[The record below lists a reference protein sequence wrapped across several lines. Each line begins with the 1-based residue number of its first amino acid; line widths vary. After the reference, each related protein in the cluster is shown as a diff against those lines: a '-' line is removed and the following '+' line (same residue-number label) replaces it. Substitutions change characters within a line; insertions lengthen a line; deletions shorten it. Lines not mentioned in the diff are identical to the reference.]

1 MSKAYFGSRISDH
14 ILKTPEGFLI
24 CKDVPIARTGT
35 QQYRGCEFGGP
46 VADGIYNVQRPE
58 AEVFDR
64 AAVASFEGKPV
75 CDEHPEEDVTPDN
88 YGRYMKGVCRDVR
101 RGDGDLSNCLVA
113 DLVIYDADLINKI
126 EAGKREISCGYDC
139 LWNPTSDS
147 SYDQL
152 EIRGNHV
159 AVVDRGRAGHK
170 VAIRDT
176 ADDEK
181 GGKKM
186 SKSLIGRILRA
197 LARDESTTPEDMEAA
212 AKLTGSSDAE
222 PRPQPAPAPAQA
234 APSTPAPAVPAAPA
248 TPATPAPAAVPQ
260 PENKPAAMDE
270 ATEARFKKIEDALEA
285 ISSKLNPAPPAAEPK
300 KDALDALEE
309 ELQNKAPAAEPAPA
323 GDEDD
328 VIEPPEDIN
337 AQDAAPEE
345 DVEGECGPN
354 AKEVRDAAMVLIK
367 NLKPAVAAI
376 PNEAQRKRAADSLVI
391 LIKGSMQQDAQYGEL
406 MQMRRRSAVQD
417 SKPDDYNLGRE
428 IAKKYNPHYKNR

>member
-14 ILKTPEGFLI
+14 IIKTPEGFLI

-186 SKSLIGRILRA
+186 SKFLIGRILRA

-212 AKLTGSSDAE
+212 TKLAGSSDAE
-222 PRPQPAPAPAQA
+222 PRPQPAPAPAA
-234 APSTPAPAVPAAPA
+234 
-248 TPATPAPAAVPQ
+248 PATPAPAAVPQ

-285 ISSKLNPAPPAAEPK
+285 ISSKLNPAPPAVEPK

-309 ELQNKAPAAEPAPA
+309 ELQNQAPAAASA

-328 VIEPPEDIN
+328 VIEPPEEIN
-337 AQDAAPEE
+337 AQDAEPEE
-345 DVEGECGPN
+345 EEAVPVPQ
-354 AKEVRDAAMVLIK
+354 ATRDAAMELLK
-367 NLKPAVAAI
+367 NLKPVVASI
-376 PNEAQRKRAADSLVI
+376 KNEAQRKRAADSLAV
-391 LIKGSMQQDAQYGEL
+391 LIKGSMEQDAQYGQL
-406 MQMRRRSAVQD
+406 LQMRRKSAVRD
-417 SKPDDYNLGRE
+417 SEAYQDDYNYGRE
-428 IAKKYNPHYKNR
+428 IAKKFNLHYKNR

>member
-212 AKLTGSSDAE
+212 AKLAGSSDAE
-222 PRPQPAPAPAQA
+222 PRPQPAPAPA
-234 APSTPAPAVPAAPA
+234 PAAPA
-248 TPATPAPAAVPQ
+248 APATPAPAAVPQ

-285 ISSKLNPAPPAAEPK
+285 ISSKLNPAEPAAEPK

-345 DVEGECGPN
+345 DVEGECVPN
-354 AKEVRDAAMVLIK
+354 AKEARDAAMALIK

-376 PNEAQRKRAADSLVI
+376 PNEAQRKRAADSLAI
-391 LIKGSMQQDAQYGEL
+391 LIKGSMQHDAQYGEL
-406 MQMRRRSAVQD
+406 MQMRRRSAAQD
-417 SKPDDYNLGRE
+417 SKPAADDYALGRE

>member
-176 ADDEK
+176 ADDKK
-181 GGKKM
+181 GGTKM

-212 AKLTGSSDAE
+212 AKLAGSSDAE
-222 PRPQPAPAPAQA
+222 PRPQPTPAPAPA
-234 APSTPAPAVPAAPA
+234 APAA
-248 TPATPAPAAVPQ
+248 PATPAPAAVPQ
-260 PENKPAAMDE
+260 PDNKPAAMDE

-309 ELQNKAPAAEPAPA
+309 ELQNKAPAAAAAPA

-345 DVEGECGPN
+345 DVEGGCAPD
-354 AKEVRDAAMVLIK
+354 AKEARDAAMALIK
-367 NLKPAVAAI
+367 NLKSAVAAI
-376 PNEAQRKRAADSLVI
+376 PNEAQRKRAADSLAV

-406 MQMRRRSAVQD
+406 MQMRRRAATQD
-417 SKPDDYNLGRE
+417 RKPAADDYDLGRE

>member
-212 AKLTGSSDAE
+212 AKLAGSSDAE
-222 PRPQPAPAPAQA
+222 PRPQPAPAPA
-234 APSTPAPAVPAAPA
+234 PAAPA
-248 TPATPAPAAVPQ
+248 APATPAPAAVPQ

-285 ISSKLNPAPPAAEPK
+285 ISSKLNPAQPAAEPK

-309 ELQNKAPAAEPAPA
+309 ELQNKAPAAETAPA

-345 DVEGECGPN
+345 DVEGECVPN
-354 AKEVRDAAMVLIK
+354 AKEARDAAMALIK

-376 PNEAQRKRAADSLVI
+376 PNEAQRKRAADSLAI
-391 LIKGSMQQDAQYGEL
+391 LIKGSMQQDAQYGKL
-406 MQMRRRSAVQD
+406 MQMRRRNAAKD
-417 SKPDDYNLGRE
+417 SKPAVDDYDLGRE

>member
-14 ILKTPEGFLI
+14 IIKTPEGFLI

-159 AVVDRGRAGHK
+159 AVVDKGRAGHK
-170 VAIRDT
+170 VAIRD
-176 ADDEK
+176 AANDEK

-212 AKLTGSSDAE
+212 AKLAGSSDAE
-222 PRPQPAPAPAQA
+222 PRPQPAPAPAI
-234 APSTPAPAVPAAPA
+234 
-248 TPATPAPAAVPQ
+248 PAPAAVPQ
-260 PENKPAAMDE
+260 SENKPAAMDE

-285 ISSKLNPAPPAAEPK
+285 ISSKLNPAQPAAEPK

-309 ELQNKAPAAEPAPA
+309 ELQNKAPAAAPA

-337 AQDAAPEE
+337 AQDAEPEE
-345 DVEGECGPN
+345 DIEEEAVPVPQ
-354 AKEVRDAAMVLIK
+354 ATRDAAMELLK
-367 NLKPAVAAI
+367 NLKPVVASI
-376 PNEAQRKRAADSLVI
+376 KNEAQRKRAADSLAV
-391 LIKGSMQQDAQYGEL
+391 LIKGSMEQDAQYGQL
-406 MQMRRRSAVQD
+406 LQMRRKSAVRD
-417 SKPDDYNLGRE
+417 SEAYQDDYNYGRE
-428 IAKKYNPHYKNR
+428 IAKKFNPHYKNR

>member
-75 CDEHPEEDVTPDN
+75 CDEHPVEDVTPDN

-176 ADDEK
+176 ADDKK
-181 GGKKM
+181 GGTKM

-212 AKLTGSSDAE
+212 AKLAGSSDAE
-222 PRPQPAPAPAQA
+222 PRPQSAPAPAPAA
-234 APSTPAPAVPAAPA
+234 
-248 TPATPAPAAVPQ
+248 PATPAPAAVPQ
-260 PENKPAAMDE
+260 PDNKPAAMDE

-285 ISSKLNPAPPAAEPK
+285 ISSKLNPAAPAAEPK

-345 DVEGECGPN
+345 DVEGECAPD
-354 AKEVRDAAMVLIK
+354 AKEARDAAMALIK

-376 PNEAQRKRAADSLVI
+376 PNEAQRKRAADSLAI

-406 MQMRRRSAVQD
+406 MQMRRRNAAKD
-417 SKPDDYNLGRE
+417 SKPDDYALGRE
-428 IAKKYNPHYKNR
+428 IAKRYNPHYKNR

>member
-14 ILKTPEGFLI
+14 IIKTPEGFLV

-46 VADGIYNVQRPE
+46 LADGIYNVQRPE

-170 VAIRDT
+170 VAIRDA
-176 ADDEK
+176 ADDKK
-181 GGKKM
+181 GGTKM

-212 AKLTGSSDAE
+212 AKLAGSSDAE
-222 PRPQPAPAPAQA
+222 PRPQPAPAP
-234 APSTPAPAVPAAPA
+234 S
-248 TPATPAPAAVPQ
+248 TPAPAAVPQ

-285 ISSKLNPAPPAAEPK
+285 ISSKLNPAQPAAEPK

-309 ELQNKAPAAEPAPA
+309 ELKNKAPAAAPA

-345 DVEGECGPN
+345 DVEGECAPD
-354 AKEVRDAAMVLIK
+354 AKEARDAAMALIK

-376 PNEAQRKRAADSLVI
+376 PNEAQRKRAADSLAI
-391 LIKGSMQQDAQYGEL
+391 FIKGSMQQDAQYGKL
-406 MQMRRRSAVQD
+406 MQMRRRNAAKD
-417 SKPDDYNLGRE
+417 SKPAVDDYDLGRE

>member
-176 ADDEK
+176 ADDKK
-181 GGKKM
+181 GGIKM

-212 AKLTGSSDAE
+212 AKLAGSSDAE
-222 PRPQPAPAPAQA
+222 PRPQPAPAPA
-234 APSTPAPAVPAAPA
+234 PAPAA
-248 TPATPAPAAVPQ
+248 PATPAPAAVPQ

-285 ISSKLNPAPPAAEPK
+285 ISSKLNTAQPAAEPK

-309 ELQNKAPAAEPAPA
+309 ELQNKAPAAAPA

-345 DVEGECGPN
+345 DVEGECAPD
-354 AKEVRDAAMVLIK
+354 AKEARDAAMALIK

-376 PNEAQRKRAADSLVI
+376 PNEVQRKRAADSLAI

-406 MQMRRRSAVQD
+406 MQMRRRNAAKD
-417 SKPDDYNLGRE
+417 SKPAVDDYNLGRE
-428 IAKKYNPHYKNR
+428 IAKRYNPHYKNR

>member
-176 ADDEK
+176 ADDKK
-181 GGKKM
+181 GGTKM

-212 AKLTGSSDAE
+212 AKLAGSADAE
-222 PRPQPAPAPAQA
+222 PRPQPAPAPA
-234 APSTPAPAVPAAPA
+234 PAAPA
-248 TPATPAPAAVPQ
+248 ASATPAPAAVPH
-260 PENKPAAMDE
+260 PDNKPAAMDE

-285 ISSKLNPAPPAAEPK
+285 ISSKLNPAQPAAEPK

-309 ELQNKAPAAEPAPA
+309 ELQNKAPAAAAAAPA

-345 DVEGECGPN
+345 DVEGECVPN
-354 AKEVRDAAMVLIK
+354 AKEARDAAMALIK

-376 PNEAQRKRAADSLVI
+376 PNEAQRKRAADSLAI
-391 LIKGSMQQDAQYGEL
+391 LIKGSMQQDSQYGEL
-406 MQMRRRSAVQD
+406 MQMRRRNAAKD
-417 SKPDDYNLGRE
+417 SKPAVDDYALGRE
-428 IAKKYNPHYKNR
+428 IAKRYNPHYKNR

>member
-46 VADGIYNVQRPE
+46 VAAGIYNVQRPE

-75 CDEHPEEDVTPDN
+75 CDEHPEEDVTLDN

-159 AVVDRGRAGHK
+159 AVVDKGRAGHK

-176 ADDEK
+176 ADDKK
-181 GGKKM
+181 GGTKM

-212 AKLTGSSDAE
+212 AKLAGSSDAE
-222 PRPQPAPAPAQA
+222 PRPQPAPAP
-234 APSTPAPAVPAAPA
+234 S
-248 TPATPAPAAVPQ
+248 TPAPAAVPQ

-285 ISSKLNPAPPAAEPK
+285 ISSKLNPAQPAAEPK

-309 ELQNKAPAAEPAPA
+309 ELQNKAPAAAPA

-345 DVEGECGPN
+345 NVEGECVHN
-354 AKEVRDAAMVLIK
+354 AKEARDAAMALIK

-406 MQMRRRSAVQD
+406 MQMRRRSVAQD
-417 SKPDDYNLGRE
+417 SKPDDYALGRE

>member
-176 ADDEK
+176 ADDKK
-181 GGKKM
+181 GGTKM

-212 AKLTGSSDAE
+212 AKLAGSADAE
-222 PRPQPAPAPAQA
+222 PRPQPAPAPVA
-234 APSTPAPAVPAAPA
+234 PAAPA
-248 TPATPAPAAVPQ
+248 GPATPAPAAVPQ

-285 ISSKLNPAPPAAEPK
+285 INSKLNPAQPAAEPK

-309 ELQNKAPAAEPAPA
+309 ELQNKAPAAAPAPA

-345 DVEGECGPN
+345 DVEGECAPD
-354 AKEVRDAAMVLIK
+354 AKEARDAAMALIK

-376 PNEAQRKRAADSLVI
+376 PNEAQRKRAADSLAI

-406 MQMRRRSAVQD
+406 MQMRRRNAAKD
-417 SKPDDYNLGRE
+417 SKPAVDDYALGRE
-428 IAKKYNPHYKNR
+428 IAKRYNPHYKNR

>member
-212 AKLTGSSDAE
+212 AKLAGSADAE
-222 PRPQPAPAPAQA
+222 PRPQPAPAPA
-234 APSTPAPAVPAAPA
+234 PAA
-248 TPATPAPAAVPQ
+248 PATPAPAAVPQ
-260 PENKPAAMDE
+260 PDNKPAAMDE

-309 ELQNKAPAAEPAPA
+309 ELQNKAPAAAAAPA

-345 DVEGECGPN
+345 DVEGECVPN
-354 AKEVRDAAMVLIK
+354 AKEARDAAMALIK
-367 NLKPAVAAI
+367 VLKPAVAAI
-376 PNEAQRKRAADSLVI
+376 SDEAQRKRAADSLAI
-391 LIKGSMQQDAQYGEL
+391 LIKGSMQHDAQYGEL
-406 MQMRRRSAVQD
+406 LALQRKNAARDSNPMQ
-417 SKPDDYNLGRE
+417 DDYNYGRE
-428 IAKKYNPHYKNR
+428 IAKRYNPHYKNR

>member
-176 ADDEK
+176 ADDKK
-181 GGKKM
+181 GGTKM

-212 AKLTGSSDAE
+212 AKLAGSSDAE
-222 PRPQPAPAPAQA
+222 PRPQPAPAPA
-234 APSTPAPAVPAAPA
+234 PAAPA
-248 TPATPAPAAVPQ
+248 APATPAPAAVPQ
-260 PENKPAAMDE
+260 PDNKPAAMDE

-337 AQDAAPEE
+337 AQDAEPEE
-345 DVEGECGPN
+345 DVEGECAPD
-354 AKEVRDAAMVLIK
+354 AKEARDAAMVLLK

-376 PNEAQRKRAADSLVI
+376 PNEAQRKRAADSLAI
-391 LIKGSMQQDAQYGEL
+391 LIKGSMRLDTQYGKL
-406 MQMRRRSAVQD
+406 MQMRRRTAAQD
-417 SKPDDYNLGRE
+417 SKPDDYDLGRE

>member
-35 QQYRGCEFGGP
+35 QKYRGCEFGGP

-212 AKLTGSSDAE
+212 AKLAGSSDAE
-222 PRPQPAPAPAQA
+222 PRPQPAPAPA
-234 APSTPAPAVPAAPA
+234 APAA
-248 TPATPAPAAVPQ
+248 PATPAPAAVPQ

-285 ISSKLNPAPPAAEPK
+285 ISSKLNPAQPAAEPK

-309 ELQNKAPAAEPAPA
+309 ELQNKAPAAETAPA

-345 DVEGECGPN
+345 DVEGECAPN
-354 AKEVRDAAMVLIK
+354 AKEARDAAMALIK

-376 PNEAQRKRAADSLVI
+376 PNEAQRKRAADSLAI
-391 LIKGSMQQDAQYGEL
+391 LIKGSMQQDAQYGKL
-406 MQMRRRSAVQD
+406 MQMRRRNAAKD
-417 SKPDDYNLGRE
+417 SKPAVDDYDLGRE

>member
-24 CKDVPIARTGT
+24 CKDVPIARTDT

-159 AVVDRGRAGHK
+159 AVVDKGRAGHK
-170 VAIRDT
+170 VAIRDA
-176 ADDEK
+176 ADDKK

-212 AKLTGSSDAE
+212 AKLAGSSDAE
-222 PRPQPAPAPAQA
+222 PRPQPAP
-234 APSTPAPAVPAAPA
+234 TPAPAA
-248 TPATPAPAAVPQ
+248 PATPAPAAVPQ

-285 ISSKLNPAPPAAEPK
+285 ISSKLNPAQPAAEPK

-309 ELQNKAPAAEPAPA
+309 ELQNKAPAAAPA

-345 DVEGECGPN
+345 DVEGECVPN
-354 AKEVRDAAMVLIK
+354 AKEARDAAMALIK

-376 PNEAQRKRAADSLVI
+376 PNEAQRKRAADSLAI
-391 LIKGSMQQDAQYGEL
+391 LIKGSMQQDAQYGKL
-406 MQMRRRSAVQD
+406 MQMRRRNAAKD
-417 SKPDDYNLGRE
+417 SKPAVDDYDLGRE

>member
-176 ADDEK
+176 ADDKK

-212 AKLTGSSDAE
+212 AKLAGSSDAD
-222 PRPQPAPAPAQA
+222 PRPQPAPAPA
-234 APSTPAPAVPAAPA
+234 PAPAAPA
-248 TPATPAPAAVPQ
+248 APATPAPAAVPQ
-260 PENKPAAMDE
+260 PDNKPAAMDE

-285 ISSKLNPAPPAAEPK
+285 ISSKLNPAPPTAEPK

-309 ELQNKAPAAEPAPA
+309 ELQNKAPAAAPAPA

-345 DVEGECGPN
+345 EVEGECVPN
-354 AKEVRDAAMVLIK
+354 AKEARDAAMALIK

-376 PNEAQRKRAADSLVI
+376 PNEAQRKRAADSLAI

-406 MQMRRRSAVQD
+406 MQMRRRNAAKD
-417 SKPDDYNLGRE
+417 SKPAVDDYALGRE
-428 IAKKYNPHYKNR
+428 IAKRYNPHYKNR

>member
-176 ADDEK
+176 ADDKK
-181 GGKKM
+181 GGTKM

-212 AKLTGSSDAE
+212 AKLAGSSDAE
-222 PRPQPAPAPAQA
+222 PRPQPAPAPA
-234 APSTPAPAVPAAPA
+234 PAA
-248 TPATPAPAAVPQ
+248 PATPAPAAVPQ

-285 ISSKLNPAPPAAEPK
+285 ISSKLNPAQPAAEPK

-309 ELQNKAPAAEPAPA
+309 ELQNKAPAAAPAPA

-345 DVEGECGPN
+345 DVEGECAPN
-354 AKEVRDAAMVLIK
+354 AKEARDAAMALIK

-376 PNEAQRKRAADSLVI
+376 PNEAQRKRAADSLAI

-406 MQMRRRSAVQD
+406 MQMRRRNAAKD
-417 SKPDDYNLGRE
+417 SKPAVDDYALGRE
-428 IAKKYNPHYKNR
+428 IAKRYNPHYKNR

>member
-176 ADDEK
+176 ADDKK
-181 GGKKM
+181 GGTKM

-212 AKLTGSSDAE
+212 AKLAGSSDAD
-222 PRPQPAPAPAQA
+222 PRPQPAPAPAPA
-234 APSTPAPAVPAAPA
+234 ATAAPA
-248 TPATPAPAAVPQ
+248 TPAPTAVPQ

-309 ELQNKAPAAEPAPA
+309 ELQNKAPAAAPAPA

-337 AQDAAPEE
+337 AQDAVPEE
-345 DVEGECGPN
+345 DVEGECVPN
-354 AKEVRDAAMVLIK
+354 AKEARDAAMALIK

-376 PNEAQRKRAADSLVI
+376 PNEAQRKRAADSLAI

-406 MQMRRRSAVQD
+406 MQMRRRNAAKD
-417 SKPDDYNLGRE
+417 SKPAVDDYALGRE
-428 IAKKYNPHYKNR
+428 IAKRYNPHYKNR

>member
-35 QQYRGCEFGGP
+35 QQYRGCEFGAP
-46 VADGIYNVQRPE
+46 VGDALYNVQRPE
-58 AEVFDR
+58 TEVFDK
-64 AAVASFEGKPV
+64 AAIASFEGKPV

-176 ADDEK
+176 ADDKK
-181 GGKKM
+181 GGKTM
-186 SKSLIGRILRA
+186 SESLIGRILRA
-197 LARDESTTPEDMEAA
+197 LARDESTTP
-212 AKLTGSSDAE
+212 
-222 PRPQPAPAPAQA
+222 
-234 APSTPAPAVPAAPA
+234 
-248 TPATPAPAAVPQ
+248 APAAVPQ
-260 PENKPAAMDE
+260 PDNKPAAMDE

-309 ELQNKAPAAEPAPA
+309 ELQSKEPAAAPAPA
-323 GDEDD
+323 GDEND
-328 VIEPPEDIN
+328 VIESPEEIN
-337 AQDAAPEE
+337 AHDAEPEE
-345 DVEGECGPN
+345 EPVVP
-354 AKEVRDAAMVLIK
+354 ASKAARDAAMVLLK
-367 NLKPAVAAI
+367 NLKPAVANI
-376 PNEAQRKRAADSLVI
+376 KNEAQRKRAADSLAV

-406 MQMRRRSAVQD
+406 MQMRRRAATQD
-417 SKPDDYNLGRE
+417 RKPAADDYDLGRE

>member
-113 DLVIYDADLINKI
+113 DLVIYDADLIGKI

-170 VAIRDT
+170 FAIRDT
-176 ADDEK
+176 ADDKK
-181 GGKKM
+181 GGTKM

-212 AKLTGSSDAE
+212 AKLAGSSDAE
-222 PRPQPAPAPAQA
+222 PRPQPAPA
-234 APSTPAPAVPAAPA
+234 APATPA

-285 ISSKLNPAPPAAEPK
+285 ISSKLNPAEPAAEPK

-309 ELQNKAPAAEPAPA
+309 ELQNKAPAVAPA

-345 DVEGECGPN
+345 DVEGECVPN
-354 AKEVRDAAMVLIK
+354 AKEARDAAMALIK

-406 MQMRRRSAVQD
+406 MQMRRNAAKD
-417 SKPDDYNLGRE
+417 SKPAVDDYNLGRE
-428 IAKKYNPHYKNR
+428 IAKRYNPHYKNR

>member
-176 ADDEK
+176 ADDKK

-212 AKLTGSSDAE
+212 AKLAGSSDAE
-222 PRPQPAPAPAQA
+222 PRPQPAPAPA
-234 APSTPAPAVPAAPA
+234 PAAPA
-248 TPATPAPAAVPQ
+248 GPATPAPAAVPQ

-270 ATEARFKKIEDALEA
+270 ATEARFEKIEDALEA

-309 ELQNKAPAAEPAPA
+309 ELQNKAPAAAPAPA

-345 DVEGECGPN
+345 DVEGECVPN
-354 AKEVRDAAMVLIK
+354 AKEARDAAMALIK

-376 PNEAQRKRAADSLVI
+376 PNEAQRKRAADSLAI

-406 MQMRRRSAVQD
+406 MQMRRRNAAKD
-417 SKPDDYNLGRE
+417 SKPAVDDYALGRE
-428 IAKKYNPHYKNR
+428 IAKRYNPHYKNR

>member
-35 QQYRGCEFGGP
+35 QQYRGCEFGAP
-46 VADGIYNVQRPE
+46 VGDALYNVQRPE
-58 AEVFDR
+58 TEVFDK
-64 AAVASFEGKPV
+64 AAIASFEGKPV

-101 RGDGDLSNCLVA
+101 RGDGDLCNCLVA

-176 ADDEK
+176 ADNEK
-181 GGKKM
+181 GGTKM

-212 AKLTGSSDAE
+212 AKLAGSSDAE
-222 PRPQPAPAPAQA
+222 PRPQPAPAPA
-234 APSTPAPAVPAAPA
+234 PAA
-248 TPATPAPAAVPQ
+248 PATPAPAAVPQ

-270 ATEARFKKIEDALEA
+270 ATEARFKKIEDALEV

-328 VIEPPEDIN
+328 VIEPPEEIN
-337 AQDAAPEE
+337 AHDAEPEE
-345 DVEGECGPN
+345 EPVVP
-354 AKEVRDAAMVLIK
+354 ASKAARDAAMVLLQ

-376 PNEAQRKRAADSLVI
+376 PNEAQRKRAADSLAV
-391 LIKGSMQQDAQYGEL
+391 LIKGSMQQDKQYSQL
-406 MQMRRRSAVQD
+406 LSLQRKNAARDSAPMQ
-417 SKPDDYNLGRE
+417 DDYNYGRE

>member
-176 ADDEK
+176 ADDKK
-181 GGKKM
+181 GGTKM

-212 AKLTGSSDAE
+212 AKLAGSSDAE
-222 PRPQPAPAPAQA
+222 PRPQPAPAPA
-234 APSTPAPAVPAAPA
+234 PAAPA
-248 TPATPAPAAVPQ
+248 APATPAPAAVPQ

-309 ELQNKAPAAEPAPA
+309 ELQNKAPAAAPAPA

-345 DVEGECGPN
+345 DVEGGCAPD
-354 AKEVRDAAMVLIK
+354 AKEARDAAMALIK

-376 PNEAQRKRAADSLVI
+376 PNEAQRKRAADSLAI
-391 LIKGSMQQDAQYGEL
+391 LIKGSMQQDSQYGEL
-406 MQMRRRSAVQD
+406 MQMRRRNAAKDSKSAV
-417 SKPDDYNLGRE
+417 DDYALGRE
-428 IAKKYNPHYKNR
+428 IAKRYNPHYKNR

>member
-181 GGKKM
+181 GGTKM

-212 AKLTGSSDAE
+212 AKLAGSSDAE
-222 PRPQPAPAPAQA
+222 PRPQPAPAPA
-234 APSTPAPAVPAAPA
+234 PAAP
-248 TPATPAPAAVPQ
+248 TTPAPAAVPQ

-285 ISSKLNPAPPAAEPK
+285 ISSKLNPAEPAAEPK

-309 ELQNKAPAAEPAPA
+309 ELQNKAPAAAPA

-345 DVEGECGPN
+345 DVEGECVPN
-354 AKEVRDAAMVLIK
+354 AKEARDAAMALIK

-376 PNEAQRKRAADSLVI
+376 PNEAQRKRAADSLAI
-391 LIKGSMQQDAQYGEL
+391 LIKGSMQQDAQYDKL
-406 MQMRRRSAVQD
+406 MQMRRRSAAQD
-417 SKPDDYNLGRE
+417 SKPDDYALGHE

>member
-176 ADDEK
+176 ADDKK
-181 GGKKM
+181 GGTKM

-212 AKLTGSSDAE
+212 AKLAGSSDAE
-222 PRPQPAPAPAQA
+222 PRPQPAPAPA
-234 APSTPAPAVPAAPA
+234 PAA
-248 TPATPAPAAVPQ
+248 PATPAPAAVPQ

-285 ISSKLNPAPPAAEPK
+285 ISSKLNSAQPAAEPK

-345 DVEGECGPN
+345 DVEGECVPN
-354 AKEVRDAAMVLIK
+354 AKEARDAAMALIK

-376 PNEAQRKRAADSLVI
+376 PNEAQRKRAADSLAI
-391 LIKGSMQQDAQYGEL
+391 LIKGSMQHDAQYGEL
-406 MQMRRRSAVQD
+406 MQMRRRSAAQD
-417 SKPDDYNLGRE
+417 SKPAADDYALGRE

>member
-14 ILKTPEGFLI
+14 IIKTPEGFLI

-88 YGRYMKGVCRDVR
+88 YGRYIKGVCRDVR

-181 GGKKM
+181 GGTKM

-212 AKLTGSSDAE
+212 AKLAGSSDAE
-222 PRPQPAPAPAQA
+222 PRPQPAPAPA
-234 APSTPAPAVPAAPA
+234 PAAPA

-285 ISSKLNPAPPAAEPK
+285 ISSKLNPAEPAAEPK

-309 ELQNKAPAAEPAPA
+309 ELQNKAPAAAPA

-345 DVEGECGPN
+345 DVEGECVPN
-354 AKEVRDAAMVLIK
+354 AKEARDAAMVLIK

-376 PNEAQRKRAADSLVI
+376 PNEAQRKRAADSLAI
-391 LIKGSMQQDAQYGEL
+391 LIKGSMQQDAQYGKL
-406 MQMRRRSAVQD
+406 MQMRRRSVAQD
-417 SKPDDYNLGRE
+417 SKPDDYALGHE

>member
-176 ADDEK
+176 ADDKK
-181 GGKKM
+181 GGTKM

-212 AKLTGSSDAE
+212 AKLAGSSDAE
-222 PRPQPAPAPAQA
+222 PRPQPAPAPA
-234 APSTPAPAVPAAPA
+234 
-248 TPATPAPAAVPQ
+248 TPAPAAVPQ
-260 PENKPAAMDE
+260 PDNKPAAMDE

-285 ISSKLNPAPPAAEPK
+285 ISSKLNPAQPAAEPK

-345 DVEGECGPN
+345 DIEGECAPD
-354 AKEVRDAAMVLIK
+354 AKEARDAAMALIK

-376 PNEAQRKRAADSLVI
+376 PNEAQRKRAADSLAI
-391 LIKGSMQQDAQYGEL
+391 LIKGSMQQDAQYGKL
-406 MQMRRRSAVQD
+406 MQMRRRSAAQD
-417 SKPDDYNLGRE
+417 SKPDDYALGRE
-428 IAKKYNPHYKNR
+428 IAKRYNPHYKNR

>member
-14 ILKTPEGFLI
+14 IIKTPEGFLI

-186 SKSLIGRILRA
+186 SKFLIGRILRA

-212 AKLTGSSDAE
+212 TKLAGSSDAE
-222 PRPQPAPAPAQA
+222 PRPQPAPAPAA
-234 APSTPAPAVPAAPA
+234 
-248 TPATPAPAAVPQ
+248 PATPAPAAVPQ

-285 ISSKLNPAPPAAEPK
+285 ISSKLNPAPPAVEPK

-309 ELQNKAPAAEPAPA
+309 ELQNQAPAAASA

-328 VIEPPEDIN
+328 VIEPPEEIN
-337 AQDAAPEE
+337 AQDAEPEE
-345 DVEGECGPN
+345 EEAVPVPQ
-354 AKEVRDAAMVLIK
+354 ATRDAAMELLK
-367 NLKPAVAAI
+367 NLKPVVASI
-376 PNEAQRKRAADSLVI
+376 KNEAQRKRAADSLAV
-391 LIKGSMQQDAQYGEL
+391 LIKGSMEQDAQYGQL
-406 MQMRRRSAVQD
+406 LQMRRKSAVRD
-417 SKPDDYNLGRE
+417 SEAYQDDYNYGRE
-428 IAKKYNPHYKNR
+428 IAKKFNPHYKNR

>member
-113 DLVIYDADLINKI
+113 DLVIYDADLIGKI

-159 AVVDRGRAGHK
+159 AVVDKGRAGHK

-176 ADDEK
+176 ADDKK
-181 GGKKM
+181 GGTKM

-212 AKLTGSSDAE
+212 AKLAGSSDAE
-222 PRPQPAPAPAQA
+222 PRPQPAPAPAA
-234 APSTPAPAVPAAPA
+234 PAAPA

-260 PENKPAAMDE
+260 PDNKPAAMDE

-285 ISSKLNPAPPAAEPK
+285 ISSKLNPAEPAAEPK

-309 ELQNKAPAAEPAPA
+309 ELQNKAPAAAPA

-345 DVEGECGPN
+345 DVEGECVPN
-354 AKEVRDAAMVLIK
+354 AKEARDAAMALIK

-376 PNEAQRKRAADSLVI
+376 PNEAQRKRAADSLAI
-391 LIKGSMQQDAQYGEL
+391 LIKGSMQQDAQYGKL
-406 MQMRRRSAVQD
+406 MQMRRRNAAKD
-417 SKPDDYNLGRE
+417 SKPAVDDYALGRE
-428 IAKKYNPHYKNR
+428 IAKRYNPHYKNR

>member
-159 AVVDRGRAGHK
+159 AVVDKGRAGHK

-176 ADDEK
+176 AVDKK
-181 GGKKM
+181 GGKTM
-186 SKSLIGRILRA
+186 SESLIGRILRA

-212 AKLTGSSDAE
+212 AKLAGGSDAE
-222 PRPQPAPAPAQA
+222 PHK
-234 APSTPAPAVPAAPA
+234 PAVPE
-248 TPATPAPAAVPQ
+248 ATPAPTAAS
-260 PENKPAAMDE
+260 AAMDE
-270 ATEARFKKIEDALEA
+270 ATEARFKRIEDALET
-285 ISSKLNPAPPAAEPK
+285 ISAKLNPAPAPKAEE

-309 ELQNKAPAAEPAPA
+309 ELQNQAPAAASA

-328 VIEPPEDIN
+328 VIEPPEEIN
-337 AQDAAPEE
+337 AQDAEPEE
-345 DVEGECGPN
+345 DIEEEAVPVPQ
-354 AKEVRDAAMVLIK
+354 ATRDAAMELLK
-367 NLKPAVAAI
+367 NLKPVVASI
-376 PNEAQRKRAADSLVI
+376 KNEAQRKRAADSLAV
-391 LIKGSMQQDAQYGEL
+391 LIKGSMEQDAQYGQL
-406 MQMRRRSAVQD
+406 LQMRRKSAVRD
-417 SKPDDYNLGRE
+417 SEAYQDDYNYGRE
-428 IAKKYNPHYKNR
+428 IAKKFNPHYKNR

>member
-176 ADDEK
+176 ADDKK
-181 GGKKM
+181 GGTKM

-212 AKLTGSSDAE
+212 AKLAGSSDAE
-222 PRPQPAPAPAQA
+222 PRPQPAPASA
-234 APSTPAPAVPAAPA
+234 PAAPA
-248 TPATPAPAAVPQ
+248 APATPAPAAVPQ
-260 PENKPAAMDE
+260 PDNKPAAMDE

-285 ISSKLNPAPPAAEPK
+285 ISSKLNPALPAAEPK

-345 DVEGECGPN
+345 DVEGECAPN
-354 AKEVRDAAMVLIK
+354 AKEARDAAMALIK

-376 PNEAQRKRAADSLVI
+376 PNEAQRKRAADSLAI

-406 MQMRRRSAVQD
+406 MQMRRRSAAQD
-417 SKPDDYNLGRE
+417 SKPAADDYALGRE

>member
-14 ILKTPEGFLI
+14 IIKTPEGFLI

-176 ADDEK
+176 ADDKK

-212 AKLTGSSDAE
+212 AKLAGSSDAE
-222 PRPQPAPAPAQA
+222 PRPQPAPAPA
-234 APSTPAPAVPAAPA
+234 PAAPA
-248 TPATPAPAAVPQ
+248 GPATPAPAAVPQ

-345 DVEGECGPN
+345 DVEGECVPN
-354 AKEVRDAAMVLIK
+354 AKEARDAAMALIK

-376 PNEAQRKRAADSLVI
+376 PNEAQRKRAADSLAI

-406 MQMRRRSAVQD
+406 MQMRRRNAAKD
-417 SKPDDYNLGRE
+417 SKPAVDDYALGRE
-428 IAKKYNPHYKNR
+428 IAKRYNPHYKNR

>member
-113 DLVIYDADLINKI
+113 DLVIYDADLIGKI

-212 AKLTGSSDAE
+212 AKLAGSSAAE
-222 PRPQPAPAPAQA
+222 PRPQPAPAPAA
-234 APSTPAPAVPAAPA
+234 PAAPA

-260 PENKPAAMDE
+260 PDNKPAAMDE
-270 ATEARFKKIEDALEA
+270 ATEARFKKIEDTLEA

-345 DVEGECGPN
+345 DVEGECAPN
-354 AKEVRDAAMVLIK
+354 AKEARDAAMALIK

-376 PNEAQRKRAADSLVI
+376 PNEAQRKRAADSLAI
-391 LIKGSMQQDAQYGEL
+391 LIKGSMQQDAQYGKL
-406 MQMRRRSAVQD
+406 MQMRRRSAAQD
-417 SKPDDYNLGRE
+417 SKPDDYALGRE

>member
-159 AVVDRGRAGHK
+159 AVVDKGRAGHK
-170 VAIRDT
+170 VAIRDA
-176 ADDEK
+176 ADDKK

-197 LARDESTTPEDMEAA
+197 RARDESTTPEDMEAA
-212 AKLTGSSDAE
+212 AKLAGSSDAE
-222 PRPQPAPAPAQA
+222 PRPQPAP
-234 APSTPAPAVPAAPA
+234 TPAPAAPV
-248 TPATPAPAAVPQ
+248 TPAPAAVPQ

-285 ISSKLNPAPPAAEPK
+285 ISSKLNPAQPAAEPK

-309 ELQNKAPAAEPAPA
+309 ELQNKAPAAETAPA

-345 DVEGECGPN
+345 DVEGECVPN
-354 AKEVRDAAMVLIK
+354 AKEAHDAAMALIK
-367 NLKPAVAAI
+367 NLKPAIAAI
-376 PNEAQRKRAADSLVI
+376 PNEAQRKRAADSLAI
-391 LIKGSMQQDAQYGEL
+391 LIKGSMQQDAQYGKL
-406 MQMRRRSAVQD
+406 MQMRRRNAEKD
-417 SKPDDYNLGRE
+417 SKPAVDDYDLGRE

>member
-75 CDEHPEEDVTPDN
+75 CDEHPVEDVTPDN

-176 ADDEK
+176 ADDKK

-212 AKLTGSSDAE
+212 AKLAGSSDAE
-222 PRPQPAPAPAQA
+222 PRPQPAPAP
-234 APSTPAPAVPAAPA
+234 VPAAPA
-248 TPATPAPAAVPQ
+248 APATPAPAAVPQ

-285 ISSKLNPAPPAAEPK
+285 ISSKLNPAQPAAEPK

-309 ELQNKAPAAEPAPA
+309 ELQNKAPAAAAAPA

-345 DVEGECGPN
+345 DVEGECVPN
-354 AKEVRDAAMVLIK
+354 AKEARDAAMALIK

-376 PNEAQRKRAADSLVI
+376 PNEAQRKRAADSLAI

-406 MQMRRRSAVQD
+406 MQMRRRNAAKD
-417 SKPDDYNLGRE
+417 SKPAVDDYALGRE
-428 IAKKYNPHYKNR
+428 IAKRYNPHYKNR

>member
-35 QQYRGCEFGGP
+35 QQYRGCEFGAP

-176 ADDEK
+176 ADDKK

-186 SKSLIGRILRA
+186 SESLIGRILRA

-212 AKLTGSSDAE
+212 AKLAGGADAE
-222 PRPQPAPAPAQA
+222 PRPQPAPAPA
-234 APSTPAPAVPAAPA
+234 APA
-248 TPATPAPAAVPQ
+248 TLAPAAVPQ
-260 PENKPAAMDE
+260 PDNKPAAMDE

-285 ISSKLNPAPPAAEPK
+285 ISSKLNPAPPDAEPK

-309 ELQNKAPAAEPAPA
+309 ELQSKDPAAEPAPA

-328 VIEPPEDIN
+328 VIEPPEEIN
-337 AQDAAPEE
+337 ALDAEPEE
-345 DVEGECGPN
+345 EPVVP
-354 AKEVRDAAMVLIK
+354 ASKAARDAAMVLLK
-367 NLKPAVAAI
+367 NLKPAVANI
-376 PNEAQRKRAADSLVI
+376 KNEAQRKRAADSLAV

-406 MQMRRRSAVQD
+406 MQMRRRAATQD
-417 SKPDDYNLGRE
+417 RKPAADDYDLGRE

>member
-176 ADDEK
+176 ADDKK
-181 GGKKM
+181 GGTKM

-212 AKLTGSSDAE
+212 AKLAGNSDAE
-222 PRPQPAPAPAQA
+222 PRPQPAPAA
-234 APSTPAPAVPAAPA
+234 APTPAAPA
-248 TPATPAPAAVPQ
+248 APATPAPAAVPQ

-309 ELQNKAPAAEPAPA
+309 ELQNKAPAAAPA

-337 AQDAAPEE
+337 AQDAEPEE
-345 DVEGECGPN
+345 DIEGECAPD
-354 AKEVRDAAMVLIK
+354 AKEARDAAMALIK

-376 PNEAQRKRAADSLVI
+376 PNEVQRKRAADSLAI
-391 LIKGSMQQDAQYGEL
+391 LIKGSMQQDAQYGKL
-406 MQMRRRSAVQD
+406 MQMRRRNAAKD
-417 SKPDDYNLGRE
+417 SKPAVDDYDLGRE